1 MRLWMRRA
9 ISTVCLCLW
18 IGAGG
23 FSSSSLA
30 KAAET
35 VATITITIQQPSSL
49 SKTVPVSQPI
59 TRNTIAFRLE
69 NNYDRPLYFRFHED
83 ARILIPAQ
91 SETTVNVPYFPN
103 ENYVV
108 VDSDNRQIFSWHLSV
123 APSAMAGG
131 GAALPPGWFTAHSA
145 LARSA
150 RISRPKASRPG
161 GETAAPRIDRELPA
175 ASPLPSPVAQPS
187 AHMEPTG
194 SDSPKPQQPGRA
206 PASIEIETKS
216 IEKNRTGSGFHED
229 APQTTLSTT
238 SEHAIKHVGP
248 QTVKRQTQSQSSGAV
263 VQSSVVQTSAP
274 PNVVS
279 QPEKVSAAVAPP
291 ITQPFKPQ
299 IYYDTPDTMKQDVA
313 IVYAVE
319 ISLNEA
325 VDRAVS
331 AERAHT
337 KSLRESIRIANE
349 MTATLKNGDEAFTIV
364 DNYEN
369 NKRKTQANPEGK
381 VRWAW
386 TVTPK
391 KAGRHYLN
399 LTVNCA
405 VDEPCAHFERQVK
418 IEVPPISVWDRFL
431 QLSDYLKANWT
442 WLSAIGV
449 GLLGLWRKRNEKEK
463 TVTAATR
470 EKQSAA

>member
-9 ISTVCLCLW
+9 ISTVSLCLW
-18 IGAGG
+18 VGICG
-23 FSSSSLA
+23 FSSSPPA
-30 KAAET
+30 KGAET
-35 VATITITIQQPSSL
+35 VATITINIQQPSSL

-59 TRNTIAFRLE
+59 TRNMIAFRLV
-69 NNYDRPLYFRFHED
+69 NNYDRPLYFRFHDD

-91 SETTVNVPYFPN
+91 SETTVNVPYLSG

-123 APSAMAGG
+123 APSAMVGG
-131 GAALPPGWFTAHSA
+131 GAAPRPGWFIEHSA

-150 RISRPKASRPG
+150 RILRPTASRPG
-161 GETAAPRIDRELPA
+161 GETAAPRIDREFPA
-175 ASPLPSPVAQPS
+175 ASPFPSPIAQPS
-187 AHMEPTG
+187 THVEPTG
-194 SDSPKPQQPGRA
+194 ADSPAPQQPGRT
-206 PASIEIETKS
+206 PASMEAETKS
-216 IEKNRTGSGFHED
+216 IEKNNTGSAFREGT
-229 APQTTLSTT
+229 PQTTRSTT
-238 SEHAIKHVGP
+238 SEHAIKHAGP
-248 QTVKRQTQSQSSGAV
+248 QTVKRQIQNPSPSTV
-263 VQSSVVQTSAP
+263 VQASAS
-274 PNVVS
+274 PNVS
-279 QPEKVSAAVAPP
+279 QPEKISSAAVPP

-325 VDRAVS
+325 VDRVVS
-331 AERAHT
+331 TERAHT
-337 KSLRESIRIANE
+337 KSLHESIRLGNE
-349 MTATLKNGDEAFTIV
+349 MTATLKNGDDAFTIV

-369 NKRKTQANPEGK
+369 NKRKTQANPDGK

-391 KAGRHYLN
+391 KPGRHYLS

-405 VDEPCAHFERQVK
+405 DDEPCAHFERQVK
-418 IEVPPISVWDRFL
+418 IEVPPLSVWDRFL

-449 GLLGLWRKRNEKEK
+449 GLWRKRGEKEK
-463 TVTAATR
+463 AVTAATR